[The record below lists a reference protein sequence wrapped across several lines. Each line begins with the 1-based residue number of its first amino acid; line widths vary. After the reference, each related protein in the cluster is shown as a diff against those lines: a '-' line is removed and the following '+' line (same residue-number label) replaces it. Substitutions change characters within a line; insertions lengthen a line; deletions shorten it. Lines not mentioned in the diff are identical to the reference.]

1 MDKIKKEGEHKALAE
16 IKEEINEV
24 LERKPKD
31 IEEYAKISDDG
42 KSLLI
47 RIPAKIKKDFNLKQ
61 GQYFRFFA
69 EVKEE
74 KIGDLII
81 TIVNKE

>member
-1 MDKIKKEGEHKALAE
+1 MDKIKKEDDIKALE
-16 IKEEINEV
+16 KLKEEIKEV

-31 IEEYAKISDDG
+31 IEEFAKISDDG

-47 RIPAKIKKDFNLKQ
+47 RIPAEIKKDFNVKK
-61 GQYFRFFA
+61 GDYFRFFA
-69 EVKEE
+69 EIKDE

-81 TIVNKE
+81 TIVKKE